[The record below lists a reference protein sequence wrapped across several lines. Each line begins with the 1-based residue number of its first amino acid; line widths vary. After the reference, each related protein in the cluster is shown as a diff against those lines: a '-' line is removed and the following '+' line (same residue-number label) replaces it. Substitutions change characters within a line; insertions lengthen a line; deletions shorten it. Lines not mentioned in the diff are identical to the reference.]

1 MPINELLIREF
12 KREMDATKKTL
23 QRVPK
28 DKWDWKPHEKSGSL
42 GWMAGHVASLPGF
55 IIRVS
60 SAPEIDVASPDTRP
74 RKVEKDDDLVAL
86 HGKLG
91 TEACEAL
98 AQLSDEQFSQ
108 PWSLKQGD
116 KVLMTMP
123 RYDALRAMCFNHII
137 HHRGQLTM
145 YLRAINVPV
154 PALYGPSADEN
165 PFGPR
170 S

>member
-1 MPINELLIREF
+1 
-12 KREMDATKKTL
+12 
-23 QRVPK
+23 
-28 DKWDWKPHEKSGSL
+28 
-42 GWMAGHVASLPGF
+42 
-55 IIRVS
+55 
-60 SAPEIDVASPDTRP
+60 
-74 RKVEKDDDLVAL
+74 VEKDDDLVAL

-123 RYDALRAMCFNHII
+123 RYDALRGMCFNHII

>member
-28 DKWDWKPHEKSGSL
+28 DQWDWKPHEKSGSL
-42 GWMAGHVASLPGF
+42 GCMAGHIASLPGF
-55 IIRVS
+55 VISVS
-60 SAPEIDVASPDTRP
+60 SAPEIDVASPNTRP
-74 RKVEKDDDLVAL
+74 RKVEKEEDLVEL

-91 TEACEAL
+91 TQACEAL
-98 AQLSDEQFSQ
+98 AKLSDDQLSQ

-123 RYDALRAMCFNHII
+123 RYDALRGMCFNHII

-165 PFGPR
+165 PF
-170 S
+170 

>member
-1 MPINELLIREF
+1 
-12 KREMDATKKTL
+12 
-23 QRVPK
+23 
-28 DKWDWKPHEKSGSL
+28 
-42 GWMAGHVASLPGF
+42 MAGHVASLPGF

-74 RKVEKDDDLVAL
+74 SKVEKEDDLVEL

-91 TEACEAL
+91 TQACEAL
-98 AQLSDEQFSQ
+98 AKLGDDQFTQ

-116 KVLMTMP
+116 KV
-123 RYDALRAMCFNHII
+123 RMCFNHII

-154 PALYGPSADEN
+154 PGLYGPSADEN
-165 PFGPR
+165 PFNPG

>member
-12 KREMDATKKTL
+12 KRDLDATKKTL

-28 DKWDWKPHEKSGSL
+28 DKWDWKPHEKSGTL

-55 IIRVS
+55 VIAVS
-60 SAPEIDVASPDTRP
+60 TAPELDIASPNARP
-74 RKVEKDDDLVAL
+74 PKIEKDADLVEL

-91 TEACEAL
+91 SQACEAL
-98 AQLSDEQFSQ
+98 ARLSDDQLNQ

-123 RYDALRAMCFNHII
+123 RYDMLRGMCFNHLI

-145 YLRAINVPV
+145 YLRALDVPV
-154 PALYGPSADEN
+154 PALYGPSADER
-165 PFGPR
+165 PF
-170 S
+170 

>member
-1 MPINELLIREF
+1 
-12 KREMDATKKTL
+12 
-23 QRVPK
+23 
-28 DKWDWKPHEKSGSL
+28 
-42 GWMAGHVASLPGF
+42 MAGHVASLPGF

-60 SAPEIDVASPDTRP
+60 SAPEIDVASPDTRA
-74 RKVEKDDDLVAL
+74 RKVEKDEDLVEL

-91 TEACEAL
+91 TQACEAL
-98 AQLSDEQFSQ
+98 AKLRDDQFTQ
-108 PWSLKQGD
+108 PWSLKHGD
-116 KVLMTMP
+116 KVLTTMP
-123 RYDALRAMCFNHII
+123 RYDALRGMCFNHII

-165 PFGPR
+165 PFNRG

>member
-1 MPINELLIREF
+1 
-12 KREMDATKKTL
+12 
-23 QRVPK
+23 
-28 DKWDWKPHEKSGSL
+28 
-42 GWMAGHVASLPGF
+42 MAGHVASLPGF
-55 IIRVS
+55 VIRVS

-74 RKVEKDDDLVAL
+74 RKVEKEDDLVEL

-91 TEACEAL
+91 AQACEAL
-98 AQLSDEQFSQ
+98 AKLSDDQFTQ
-108 PWSLKQGD
+108 PWSLKHGD

-123 RYDALRAMCFNHII
+123 RYDALRGMCFNHII

-165 PFGPR
+165 PFNPG

>member
-12 KREMDATKKTL
+12 QREMEATKKTL

-28 DKWDWKPHEKSGSL
+28 DRWDWKPHEKSGSL

-60 SAPEIDVASPDTRP
+60 SAPEIDVASPDTKP
-74 RKVEKDDDLVAL
+74 RKVEKDEDLVEL

-91 TEACEAL
+91 TQACEAL
-98 AQLSDEQFSQ
+98 AKLSDDQFSQ
-108 PWSLKQGD
+108 PWSLKHGD

-123 RYDALRAMCFNHII
+123 RYDALRGMCFNHII

-165 PFGPR
+165 PFNRG

>member
-1 MPINELLIREF
+1 
-12 KREMDATKKTL
+12 
-23 QRVPK
+23 
-28 DKWDWKPHEKSGSL
+28 
-42 GWMAGHVASLPGF
+42 MAGHVASLPGF

-60 SAPEIDVASPDTRP
+60 SAPGIDVAKPRYQA
-74 RKVEKDDDLVAL
+74 RKVERDEDLVAL

-98 AQLSDEQFSQ
+98 AQLSDDQFRRALVAPS
-108 PWSLKQGD
+108 KAIRFND
-116 KVLMTMP
+116 MP
-123 RYDALRAMCFNHII
+123 RYDALRGICFNHLI

-145 YLRAINVPV
+145 YLRAIDVPV